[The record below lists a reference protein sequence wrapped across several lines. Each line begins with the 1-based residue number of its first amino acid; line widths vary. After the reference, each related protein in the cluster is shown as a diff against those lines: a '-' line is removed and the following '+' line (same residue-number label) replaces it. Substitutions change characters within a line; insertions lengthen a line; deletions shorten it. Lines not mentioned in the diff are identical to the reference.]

1 MVIRTVLVSGL
12 VMAAGAMAQ
21 PPDSPHGRGPGP
33 RVVGAMAGMPG
44 RAVKNAPFSADIV
57 TESTQTLADGS
68 HIKRT
73 NTVKVY
79 RDSEGRTRRE
89 QSLGNLSGL
98 TAGSNGQSQVAFIS
112 DPVAGASYALDL
124 TNRTATKST
133 MHQGGRGPGGP
144 GQRGPG
150 GPPNGAAPRGR
161 PAPPADGQA
170 GQGPQM
176 GRFGGQG
183 GPGVPGGRGRNR
195 QNVRTESLGKQNIE
209 GVLAEGT
216 RTTMTIPAGEIG
228 NEQPLAVVDET
239 WYSSEL
245 QAVVLRKHSD
255 PRQGETTTRYM
266 NVSRSEPA
274 RIMFEPPADFK
285 LSEPGRGRAAK
296 Q

>member
-1 MVIRTVLVSGL
+1 MVIRTVVLSGL

-21 PPDSPHGRGPGP
+21 PPDALHGRGPGGPGP
-33 RVVGAMAGMPG
+33 RMIGAMPGMQG

-57 TESTQTLADGS
+57 TETTQTLADGS
-68 HIKRT
+68 HIKRSS
-73 NTVKVY
+73 TVKVY

-89 QSLGNLSGL
+89 QSLGNLNGL
-98 TAGSNGQSQVAFIS
+98 TAGSGGARSQVAFIS

-133 MHQGGRGPGGP
+133 MHQG
-144 GQRGPG
+144 QRGPG
-150 GPPNGAAPRGR
+150 SRGPGAPPDGAAPRVR
-161 PAPPADGQA
+161 PDGQQGQNGQQA
-170 GQGPQM
+170 QGPEV
-176 GRFGGQG
+176 GRF
-183 GPGVPGGRGRNR
+183 GGRGRNR

-228 NEQPLAVVDET
+228 NEQPLQVVDET

-266 NVSRSEPA
+266 NVSRTEPS

-285 LSEPGRGRAAK
+285 LSEPGRGRAPK

>member
-1 MVIRTVLVSGL
+1 MVIRTVVLSGL

-21 PPDSPHGRGPGP
+21 PPDSPHGRGPGGPGP
-33 RVVGAMAGMPG
+33 RVVGAMPGMPG
-44 RAVKNAPFSADIV
+44 RAVKNAPFSAEIV

-98 TAGSNGQSQVAFIS
+98 TAGSNGRSQVAFIS

-133 MHQGGRGPGGP
+133 MHPGGRGPGGP

-150 GPPNGAAPRGR
+150 APPNGATPRVR
-161 PAPPADGQA
+161 PAPPADGQGGQQA
-170 GQGPQM
+170 QGPQM
-176 GRFGGQG
+176 GRFQ
-183 GPGVPGGRGRNR
+183 GGRGHDR

-228 NEQPLAVVDET
+228 NEQPLQVVDET

-245 QAVVLRKHSD
+245 QTVVLRKHSD

-266 NVSRSEPA
+266 NVSRSEPS

-285 LSEPGRGRAAK
+285 LSEPGRGRAK